1 MKNSP
6 LRIEASFPAKIS
18 LQNHIDGDPETEI
31 VPDCLPEFL
40 QNKDNPRLWQV
51 RLNIKFA
58 GKPGTRALHEGEIEF
73 VGLFTVTDEV
83 PEEQMARVVAVT
95 CPSILYSSA
104 REIVALL
111 TGRGPYKAFLLPAV
125 SFTDGTITIN
135 RESSPVKRR
144 IPESALHRIGGSAR
158 AKAKA

>member
-1 MKNSP
+1 MKTSP
-6 LRIEASFPAKIS
+6 LRLEASFPAKIS
-18 LQNHIDGDPETEI
+18 LENRIDGDPEAEI
-31 VPDCLPEFL
+31 TPECAPEFL

-83 PEEQMARVVAVT
+83 PEEQMARLIAVT

-104 REIVALL
+104 REVVALL

-125 SFTDGTITIN
+125 SFTDGMIKLDAG
-135 RESSPVKRR
+135 SPLVKRR
-144 IPESALHRIGGSAR
+144 IPDAAMHRIASG
-158 AKAKA
+158 AKTKSK